1 MIMAKKVAPSYEM
14 REVRY
19 TARRWA
25 WLWELREMGMR
36 VMEALEPRSLDLIV
50 HGSAARGDVGPGSDV
65 DLLIPEVTPS
75 MAVEGSLA
83 ASGIPFAKREIA
95 QATPAHAVKAIIH
108 IDEKVKLTFPLVP
121 LRGRERDFY
130 RFGGEIGIAGMRGR
144 ARVAGVD
151 KRLMLIVPTDF
162 GHCEASAV
170 GNEQEVART
179 VGVGV
184 ETVEERVRVLTRRD
198 SVGRTGVYF
207 KEEVSED
214 ETFEGRL
221 AERAAEDPSLR
232 RLLQR
237 RGGGLKY

>member
-1 MIMAKKVAPSYEM
+1 MAPAYEM

-19 TARRWA
+19 TARRWG

-36 VMEALEPRSLDLIV
+36 VMDALAPRGLDMIM
-50 HGSAARGDVGPGSDV
+50 HGSTARGDVGPSSDI

-75 MAVEGSLA
+75 MAVEGALA
-83 ASGIPFAKREIA
+83 ASGISFAKREIA

-130 RFGGEIGIAGMRGR
+130 RFGGEVGLAGMRGR
-144 ARVAGVD
+144 ARVPGVD

-162 GHCEASAV
+162 GHREASAV
-170 GNEQEVART
+170 GNAHEVART

-207 KEEVSED
+207 KSEVAED

-221 AERAAEDPSLR
+221 AERASEDPSLR
-232 RLLQR
+232 RLLLR
-237 RGGGLKY
+237 RGIGLKY